1 MPTSFAAVLSF
12 LLLVATSWWIGTF
25 TVRLLPAELR
35 APRTFL
41 ALPLGL
47 ITFLTLFSIFAHYIP
62 SYWVTIPLAALAPVG
77 ILSRIFPD
85 AKDAQNGNNLPC
97 FTLFFLVAAATL
109 WMHSQWP
116 SLHWDNSGAKAGVEK
131 MFNLSIQQSFLHGST
146 YPPEWIWLSGE
157 VSRYY
162 LLPKAFPGLASWIA
176 RTLFLD
182 PQAGGYH
189 FLFSEALYVALAA
202 SSFAAWIIVLMGLCA
217 PRASLSTLGV
227 VGVTTGALSFLCTH
241 YFGFMH
247 GLTRFFSGT
256 SLSWWEL
263 QEQVVHYTQ
272 NQYPVWLVILGDNH
286 AYSQITMFQISCWA
300 CCILACIWG
309 SFSPCLVVLGALSAA
324 SVYLSHIPS
333 VLLNL
338 VTLLPGIL
346 TFLLIEGV
354 RRNVGWVGASIS
366 NLLMIGLG
374 TALLIFPNS
383 TITGDT
389 KWVIPSANIA
399 SPLFSFLSVQFWPLL
414 WLTFVVVL
422 CGMAHTISTQGLR
435 AVWQLH
441 PHYPTKY
448 QLEKLILPILGG
460 LVVGVLSG
468 RPALFVVGVC
478 SGVVLLF
485 GSSTDR
491 VAEPSRQRILAVLA
505 AWTFGLWILP
515 ELLAIDNRADN
526 RTLWIR
532 FNIVLRFWPEGYTL
546 LPFVIT
552 AAFASPLADALTS
565 CWWRS
570 RFGIAYVGAS
580 AILIALFSVSHIPGI
595 KDRAAHIGVPPS
607 LNGYSFL
614 EREAPYDY
622 QVIQYLAQL
631 PSSQKVVIGEAC
643 GTWRYDK
650 VPVNYAWPGRI
661 SAFSGRTA
669 VCGWSRHAELHQP
682 RLDHAWR
689 GSHSTRDRFLAYE
702 DALLTVYRAAGAAL
716 PSWSES
722 QKEEWLGPITN
733 VTRSRGILAELGVT
747 HIVYGER
754 EAAAYGALPLANLAR
769 STNGA
774 VVFQVPGTE
783 YGVVTLNR

>member
-1 MPTSFAAVLSF
+1 MPTLFSAVFSF
-12 LLLVATSWWIGTF
+12 LLLTATCWWIGTY

-41 ALPLGL
+41 ALPLGVV
-47 ITFLTLFSIFAHYIP
+47 TFLVLFSIFAHYIP
-62 SYWVTIPLAALAPVG
+62 TYWVTIPLAVLFPIG
-77 ILSRIFPD
+77 ILSRVLP
-85 AKDAQNGNNLPC
+85 KSPEVQNGNNVPC
-97 FTLFFLVAAATL
+97 FVLFALVTAATL

-116 SLHWDNSGAKAGVEK
+116 SLHWENSGDKAGVEK
-131 MFNLSIQQSFLHGST
+131 MFNLSIQQSFLHGDT

-162 LLPKAFPGLASWIA
+162 LLPKAFPGIASWLG

-182 PQAGGYH
+182 SQTGGYH

-202 SSFAAWIIVLMGLCA
+202 SSFASWIIVLVGLCA
-217 PRASLSTLGV
+217 PRASLSTLGLL
-227 VGVTTGALSFLCTH
+227 GGTTGALSFLCTH
-241 YFGFMH
+241 YYGFMH
-247 GLTRFFSGT
+247 GLTRFFSEKP
-256 SLSWWEL
+256 LSWWEL
-263 QEQVVHYTQ
+263 QEQVVQYTQ

-286 AYSQITMFQISCWA
+286 AYSQITVFQITCWA
-300 CCILACIWG
+300 MCILACISG
-309 SFSPCLVVLGALSAA
+309 SFSPRIAILGALSAA
-324 SVYLSHIPS
+324 SVFLSHIPS

-354 RRNVGWVGASIS
+354 RRNIGWVGASLS
-366 NLLMIGLG
+366 NLFLIGVG
-374 TALLIFPNS
+374 TVLLIFPNS

-389 KWVIPSANIA
+389 KWVIPSSNIA
-399 SPLFSFLSVQFWPLL
+399 SPLFSFLNVQFWPLL
-414 WLTFVVVL
+414 WLALVVTI
-422 CGMAHTISTQGLR
+422 CGLAHTISTQGLR
-435 AVWQLH
+435 AVWQLP

-448 QLEKLILPILGG
+448 QLEKLILPIAFG

-468 RPALFVVGVC
+468 RPALFVVGLC
-478 SGVVLLF
+478 SGIVLLF
-485 GSSTDR
+485 GSATDR
-491 VAEPSRQRILAVLA
+491 VVEPSRQRILVVLA

-552 AAFASPLADALTS
+552 AAFASSLVDALS
-565 CWWRS
+565 SRWWKN
-570 RFGIAYVGAS
+570 RFGLAYAGVTATLI
-580 AILIALFSVSHIPGI
+580 ILLGVSHLPGI

-614 EREAPYDY
+614 EKEAPYDL
-622 QVIQYLAQL
+622 QIINYLSQL
-631 PSSQKVVIGEAC
+631 PSSPKIVLGEAC

-661 SAFSGRTA
+661 SAFSGRHA

-682 RLDHAWR
+682 RLDHGWR
-689 GSHSTRDRFLAYE
+689 GSYSTRDRFIAYE

-716 PSWSES
+716 SSWSEQ
-722 QKEEWLGPITN
+722 QKEEWLGPISN
-733 VTRSRGILAELGVT
+733 VTRSRGVLIELGVT

-754 EAAAYGALPLANLAR
+754 EAAAYGAISLANLAKA
-769 STNGA
+769 TNGE
-774 VVFQVPGTE
+774 VTFQVQGTE
-783 YGVVTLNR
+783 LGVVTLNQ